1 MSPAQR
7 PGGGGGGTGR
17 MGAGGPDR
25 KAVKAV
31 VRELYN
37 ATDSVDVVLKHTH
50 QLADW
55 ICQGERRD

>member
-1 MSPAQR
+1 
-7 PGGGGGGTGR
+7 